1 MEKPLAK
8 RIRAGAS
15 CDICARFYT
24 DPVLLACGYSLCRA
38 CAQQLSPAVCPDCGA
53 AFDPGR
59 LTCNRSLSDLVEI
72 AQQLLQKLE
81 AERSRKGAG
90 QDRAQRAHFCKQEK
104 SILCQACC
112 ASKEHRHHDQ
122 ALAESAAHYKLLM
135 RKCLDN
141 LKKEESDVQS
151 NRTILESETLCYFT
165 RTTVAWEKAKDEFK
179 RMQLFLE
186 SQERQLLAQV
196 TEVYNEIK
204 IKKNEQISALSKKQ
218 SSLQDLIY
226 EVEEVSHLP
235 ANELLENIGR
245 TLQAYEEREKVQP
258 RGSLSPE
265 LQSKISGL
273 VEINKFLLG
282 AMKSF
287 RENVASGLLQHKG
300 NTTPDPNGCHPSV
313 VTSEETQPVSNL
325 DQVQHTNPGSSDH
338 LSE

>member
-186 SQERQLLAQV
+186 SQERQLLAQ
-196 TEVYNEIK
+196 
-204 IKKNEQISALSKKQ
+204 
-218 SSLQDLIY
+218 
-226 EVEEVSHLP
+226 
-235 ANELLENIGR
+235 NIGR